1 MSISKLT
8 VTNVSKQYG
17 ERIVLKDFNIEA
29 KQGEIIALLGPNG
42 AGKTTSFY
50 IIVGIISASHG
61 SILLNNTDI
70 TSYPLYM
77 RSKIGIGYLPQEP
90 SIFRK
95 LSVEDNLKVALEAKY
110 GQNKKIIQEKM
121 EQLLTEFN
129 IQHIRKSQG
138 GVLSGGERR
147 RVEVA
152 RILAIEPS
160 FLLLDEPFA
169 GVDPI
174 AVNDIKNL
182 ITSLK
187 QRGIGI
193 IITDHNVR
201 ETLEIVDRAYILF
214 DGTIICKGSPKEIIQ
229 NQQVRKVYLGE
240 DFEIKQNNKTIY
252 ESTK

>member
-1 MSISKLT
+1 MKLT
-8 VTNVSKQYG
+8 ASNVSKAYG
-17 ERIVLKDFNIEA
+17 KKSVLKEFDIEA
-29 KQGEIIALLGPNG
+29 NQGEIVALLGPNG

-50 IIVGIISASHG
+50 IIVGIVSASNG
-61 SILLNNTDI
+61 QVLLDGKDI
-70 TSYPLYM
+70 TTLPLYE
-77 RSKIGIGYLPQEP
+77 RAKLGIGYLPQEA

-95 LSVEDNLKVALEAKY
+95 LSVEDNLRIALETKY
-110 GQNKKIIQEKM
+110 RTNNKQNKKKIAEKL

-129 IQHIRKSQG
+129 IQHVRKSLG
-138 GVLSGGERR
+138 SVLSGGERR

-182 ITSLK
+182 VVSLK
-187 QRGIGI
+187 SRGIGV

-214 DGTIICKGSPKEIIQ
+214 DGKIICRGTPEDIV
-229 NQQVRKVYLGE
+229 NNEQVRNVYLGD
-240 DFEIKQNNKTIY
+240 DFEIKRHKTKQK
-252 ESTK
+252 EVQ